1 MLDEVL
7 KLFYFFLPGYFANML
22 PSIVGDLK
30 LFENLKVPLD
40 FKKKIKGKRI
50 LGDHKTLRGLI
61 FGMLGGMLCAIFQ
74 SFFYQYSFFK
84 NLSLVDYNFK
94 NAIILGF
101 LLSFGVLLGDILF
114 SFFKRQKN
122 IPPGKPWIPFDEID
136 YTFGVF
142 LIGAPF
148 LPLALKDWFFLFLIN
163 LFLHFGGNILGFILG
178 LRKKPI

>member
-1 MLDEVL
+1 MFKEIFELI
-7 KLFYFFLPGYFANML
+7 YFFLPGYFANML
-22 PSIVGDLK
+22 PSVVGDLK
-30 LFENLKVPLD
+30 LFESLKIPLD

-50 LGDHKTLRGLI
+50 LGDHKTVRGLL
-61 FGMLGGMLCAIFQ
+61 FGLLGGVFVAIFQ
-74 SFFYQYSFFK
+74 AFFYQYSFFK
-84 NLSLVDYNFK
+84 KISLIEYNLR

-101 LLSFGVLLGDILF
+101 LLSLGVLFGDMLF

-136 YTFGVF
+136 YTLGAF
-142 LIGAPF
+142 LLGAPF

-163 LFLHFGGNILGFILG
+163 LFLHFLGNILGFILG